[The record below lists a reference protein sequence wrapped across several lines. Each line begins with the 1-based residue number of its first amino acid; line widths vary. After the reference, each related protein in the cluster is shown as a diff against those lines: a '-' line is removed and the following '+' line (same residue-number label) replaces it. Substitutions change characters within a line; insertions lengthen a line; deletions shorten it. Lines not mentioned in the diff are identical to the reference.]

1 MEMHIATVWESIAD
15 AIGDTPTITNGGT
28 TRTWAEFDDR
38 AARLASAFT
47 AAGLGPD
54 SKVALYLYN
63 SNEYQEAQY
72 GVFKMRGVPINVN
85 YRYLD
90 EELRYLLDNS
100 DAEAIVFHTS
110 LGDRVA
116 RVVDQLPNMKLLIEV
131 DDGPPG
137 AGPGDEGD
145 DADVDSEVPGAQRFE
160 DVVSAHD
167 PMERITRHEDDIYML
182 YTGGT
187 TGMPKGVMYAMGG
200 FTGGLV
206 AAGFPLAG
214 LTPPDDAADIAPLV
228 AGLVDEGRQPVS
240 IPCAPLMHGTGLW
253 LGAFIP
259 QFTGGH
265 VVTLTN
271 RSLDPHEVLDTVER
285 HHATSLTIVGD
296 TVAKTLIRALDE
308 GKPDGS
314 AYDTSS
320 LGAIVSSGVM
330 WTTEVK
336 QQLIDRIE
344 QVMLLDVMGSSEGS
358 MGAQVTM
365 KGLSTDTAKFD
376 QAPTTKVFNE
386 LDQEVEPG
394 SGEIGMVAAGG
405 SVPLGYYK
413 DEEKSASTFRVIDGT
428 RYSFPGDLAQVA
440 ADGTL
445 ILLGRGSQVINTGG
459 EKVYPEEVEE
469 SVKRVD
475 AVVDCLVVGVDDER
489 FGQAVTAVVSLAD
502 GASATESDI
511 IASVKGDLA
520 GFKAPKTVVF
530 VPRVPRAPNGKADY
544 KSARQ
549 FAQDPTAATA
559 TAATTTTNT

>member
-15 AIGDTPTITNGGT
+15 AIGDVPAITNGGT
-28 TRTWAEFDDR
+28 TRAWAEFDDR
-38 AARLASAFT
+38 AARLASAYVE
-47 AAGLGPD
+47 AGLGPD

-116 RVVDQLPNMKLLIEV
+116 RVVDQLPKVQLLIEV
-131 DDGPPG
+131 DDGPPT
-137 AGPGDEGD
+137 AEADDEDDDD
-145 DADVDSEVPGAQRFE
+145 DAGVPGVQSFE
-160 DVVSAHD
+160 DVVSSHD
-167 PMERITRHEDDIYML
+167 PMDRIARHEDDIYML

-200 FTGGLV
+200 FTGGLME
-206 AAGFPLAG
+206 AGFPLAG
-214 LTPPDDAADIAPLV
+214 LAPPDDAAGIAPLV
-228 AGLVDEGRQPVS
+228 AGLVEEGRQPVS

-320 LGAIVSSGVM
+320 LGGIVSSGVM
-330 WTTEVK
+330 WTNEVK

-344 QVMLLDVMGSSEGS
+344 QVMLLDVMGSSEGA
-358 MGAQVTM
+358 MGAKVTM

-405 SVPLGYYK
+405 SVPVGYYK
-413 DEEKSASTFRVIDGT
+413 DEEKSASTFRVIDGK

-502 GASATESDI
+502 GTEATDSTEAEI

-520 GFKAPKTVVF
+520 GFKAPKSVVF

-549 FAQDPTAATA
+549 FASDPTTS
-559 TAATTTTNT
+559 N